1 LSESESESEASTS
14 ESISLSESE
23 SEASTSALSKSV
35 QNDGKLAKTGDASML
50 SLQGIGAG
58 LIASLSSIWVWAKR
72 KRKSKEVK

>member
-1 LSESESESEASTS
+1 
-14 ESISLSESE
+14 

-72 KRKSKEVK
+72 KSKEVK